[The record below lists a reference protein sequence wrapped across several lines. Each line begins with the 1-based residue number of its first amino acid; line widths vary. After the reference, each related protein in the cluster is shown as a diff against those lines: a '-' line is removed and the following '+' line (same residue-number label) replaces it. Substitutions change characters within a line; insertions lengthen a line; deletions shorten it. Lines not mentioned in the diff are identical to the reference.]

1 MASSGNQRDKRREG
15 AGQEAPTE
23 QQNRR
28 RYWIVSSLTA
38 ALLGVAGITIVVLA
52 FMVSV
57 ITATEQTQQ
66 GMIFIGISF
75 ALLIFF
81 FLNYICNRII
91 YVFFLRFA
99 PLPKSYRMISCL
111 LGWGSMLFI
120 YIIMCLF
127 RG

>member
-15 AGQEAPTE
+15 TGQEAPSE

-38 ALLGVAGITIVVLA
+38 ALLGVAGITIVLFA
-52 FMVSV
+52 FMIAVT
-57 ITATEQTQQ
+57 TATEQTVQ
-66 GMIFIGISF
+66 GMIYIAISF

-91 YVFFLRFA
+91 YAFFVRFA
-99 PLPKSYRMISCL
+99 PLPKNYRMISCL

-120 YIIMCLF
+120 YIIMCML
-127 RG
+127 